1 MKNNELLEEIYK
13 NAEMGSNTLNR
24 LMKNLK
30 EKENRIKKVLEAELK
45 EYEDYAKK
53 AKEIIKIEGLTLKQT
68 GLINKLSANMGIDME
83 VIKDNSDAAIAH
95 MLIEGLTMGVVDM
108 TTKIKNDDSS
118 SKEVKVLAKN
128 FLEFQQRE
136 IEKLKKYL

>member
-13 NAEMGSNTLNR
+13 NAEMGSNTPNR

>member
-53 AKEIIKIEGLTLKQT
+53 AKEIIKMEGLTLKQT

-95 MLIEGLTMGVVDM
+95 MLIEGLTMGVVYM

-118 SKEVKVLAKN
+118 SKEVNVLAKK
-128 FLEFQQRE
+128 FLEFQQNE

>member
-128 FLEFQQRE
+128 FLEFQQKE

>member
-53 AKEIIKIEGLTLKQT
+53 AKEIIKMEGLTLKQT

-118 SKEVKVLAKN
+118 SKEVNVLAKK
-128 FLEFQQRE
+128 FLEFQQNE

>member
-83 VIKDNSDAAIAH
+83 IIKDNSDAAIAH